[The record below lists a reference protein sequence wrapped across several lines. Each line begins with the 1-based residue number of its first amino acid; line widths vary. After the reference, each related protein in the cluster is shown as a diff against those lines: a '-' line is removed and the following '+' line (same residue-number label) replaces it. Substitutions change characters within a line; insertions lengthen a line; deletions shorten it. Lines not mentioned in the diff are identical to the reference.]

1 VDWIEKQDITI
12 CDLKEIYL
20 TDKDKYRFKVKGR
33 KRELK
38 QMKPERKQEWYIH
51 ISDKADCKTKLVKR
65 DKEEFLTEENIL
77 TKGTIH

>member
-1 VDWIEKQDITI
+1 
-12 CDLKEIYL
+12 
-20 TDKDKYRFKVKGR
+20 
-33 KRELK
+33 
-38 QMKPERKQEWYIH
+38 MKPERKQEWYIH